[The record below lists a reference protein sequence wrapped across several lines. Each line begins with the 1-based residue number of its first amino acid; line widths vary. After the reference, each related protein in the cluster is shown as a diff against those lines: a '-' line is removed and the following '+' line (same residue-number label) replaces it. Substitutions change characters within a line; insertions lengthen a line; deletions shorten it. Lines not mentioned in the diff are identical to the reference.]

1 MMNPIERLAAFIRL
15 GKLISY
21 SQSTYNQCNNLVLN
35 PKELNATAKLSEAI
49 SLAIQNNPWF
59 TVQNMELAIG
69 GLSFLLEE
77 VALKRWFGQY
87 NNREQHKISRVG
99 VVMAGNIPAVG
110 FHDFLCVLI
119 SGNSFVGKLATN
131 DRFILPAIAQ
141 LLIAIDDRFIPFISF
156 TTERLTGFDAVIATG
171 SMNTS
176 RYFEYYFGKYP
187 NIIRSNRNSVAILT
201 GDETS
206 EDLLLLAS
214 DVFSYFGLGCRNVSL
229 IFVPME
235 YNFGNLLE
243 IFSDKPELFNHSKY
257 FNNYEYNKAI
267 LLINSIKHFDNN
279 SVLLKEDASI
289 SSAVSMLHYQ
299 FYNNQNEVNQWIAL
313 NKDKIQ
319 CVVSKSP
326 EIIGSIPLGK
336 SQYPEVTDYA
346 DGIDTMNFLLNL

>member
-1 MMNPIERLAAFIRL
+1 MMNPNDRLAAFIRL
-15 GKLISY
+15 GKIVSY
-21 SQSTYNQCNNLVLN
+21 LQSTYNHDNSLVLN
-35 PKELNATAKLSEAI
+35 PNELKATEELSVAI
-49 SLAIQNNPWF
+49 SSAIQNNPWF
-59 TVQNMELAIG
+59 TVQNMDQAIN
-69 GLSFLLEE
+69 GLSVLLQEE
-77 VALKRWFGQY
+77 ALERWFGQY
-87 NNREQHKISRVG
+87 NCREKQKINRVG

-119 SGNSFVGKLATN
+119 TGNIFVGKLATN
-131 DRFILPAIAQ
+131 DRFLLPAIAQ
-141 LLIAIDDRFIPFISF
+141 VLIAINNRFIPFISF

-171 SMNTS
+171 STNTS

-206 EDLLLLAS
+206 EELQLLAT

-229 IFVPME
+229 IFVPEE

-299 FYNNQNEVNQWIAL
+299 FYNNLNEVNQWIVL

-326 EIIGSIPLGK
+326 EINGSIPLGK
-336 SQYPEVTDYA
+336 SQYPDVTDYA
-346 DGIDTMNFLLNL
+346 DGIDTMDFLLNL